1 MKRAIKALVAS
12 IFITCLNI
20 SYVTAEPLPGIEP
33 FVTYDPEAEQ
43 QTWIK
48 QPAGSNWCVRACTD
62 VALSYLK
69 VLQDNNTIG
78 AGEGAITPGVMA
90 QMPRTTAALNI
101 TMPFAQIEETIARF
115 SHNNPQITCTR
126 KVIYGVNEEAKKLR
140 RKEAY
145 DEIYSALNAAQLQQT
160 EQEIPEGQRP
170 GIAILHFEGGGH
182 HHACITCGLTEES
195 IEIHDPMP
203 DRGLF
208 DVTRDVF
215 GYTVRG
221 KRRVLTEY
229 CLIQW

>member
-1 MKRAIKALVAS
+1 MKKAIKAIIAS

-20 SYVTAEPLPGIEP
+20 SYITAVPLPDIQP
-33 FVTYDPEAEQ
+33 FVGANG
-43 QTWIK
+43 IK

-101 TMPFAQIEETIARF
+101 TMPFAQIEETIAHF

-126 KVIYGVNEEAKKLR
+126 KAIVPHVR
-140 RKEAY
+140 TTRQAY
-145 DEIYSALNAAQLQQT
+145 NEIYNALNAAQLQQAG
-160 EQEIPEGQRP
+160 QEIPEGQRP
-170 GIAILHFEGGGH
+170 GIAILHFKGGGSD
-182 HHACITCGLTEES
+182 HACITYGCNEES

-203 DRGLF
+203 GRRSF
-208 DVTRDVF
+208 TVTSEAFRYFV
-215 GYTVRG
+215 GR
-221 KRRVLTEY
+221 KPRELEEY

>member
-20 SYVTAEPLPGIEP
+20 SYVTAEPLPGIQP
-33 FVTYDPEAEQ
+33 FVGANG
-43 QTWIK
+43 IK

-101 TMPFAQIEETIARF
+101 TMPFAQIEETIAHF

-126 KVIYGVNEEAKKLR
+126 KVIYGADEEAKKLR

-182 HHACITCGLTEES
+182 HHACITYGFNGTK
-195 IEIHDPMP
+195 IEVHDPMP
-203 DRGLF
+203 SRSSF
-208 DVTRDVF
+208 TVTKNAFRYMV
-215 GYTVRG
+215 GVVP
-221 KRRVLTEY
+221 RVLTEY